1 VFLEFF
7 GAGQNGQAKGFYQQQ
22 LEYMYRTGD
31 YVMNLNAAHLK
42 AFPGALLASACVDE
56 LLFTC
61 IALVVWNCHAGCE

>member
-42 AFPGALLASACVDE
+42 AFPGAL
-56 LLFTC
+56 
-61 IALVVWNCHAGCE
+61 

>member
-42 AFPGALLASACVDE
+42 AFPGAHPKLVFARS
-56 LLFTC
+56 TC
-61 IALVVWNCHAGCE
+61 CCE